1 MKSIRQV
8 TTFQSW
14 IFYFLSGVSK
24 NPTSTSAMMR
34 HFCKF
39 NHFSTFPLRMEGI
52 QLDQSLIGYL
62 LISFSLK
69 K

>member
-14 IFYFLSGVSK
+14 IFNFLPGDSK
-24 NPTSTSAMMR
+24 NPISTYDAMMR

-39 NHFSTFPLRMEGI
+39 NYFSIFLLRMEGLV
-52 QLDQSLIGYL
+52 QL
-62 LISFSLK
+62 
-69 K
+69 